1 MLATRLP
8 GIRQALAE
16 GRLRLRTLPLSAPAD
31 SDWAHDRWLRGHPA
45 LGASS
50 VPAGAVAA
58 VRAFATAQAS
68 VPTGRSPAAPTAP
81 QTSADAPSTTAMP
94 GWLLQPVTF
103 RLTTDGMMLDPTP
116 QRAVDAAM
124 AERMIQA
131 IAPLLADEGLE
142 IEMQTPARW
151 LLHPRTGTAGW
162 QLACTPIEAVG
173 ESHIDVLMPQGPDA
187 KRFLRL
193 LNEVQMSWNLLTLNE
208 PQDLPVNAI
217 WPSGPAH
224 SPAIDAMRDLLA
236 RGLVVD
242 ERFLMARLTQDL
254 SAWLDALPALDAWFS
269 DDPAGFACLLAD
281 LEWTEERA
289 RTDFAAFLD
298 TLHAHLHE
306 LAETIQPVGLHT
318 FGQNAQE
325 EHRLATVMMMLGKPF
340 LEAAARHM
348 GEPQTELDETLAVDY
363 QQMIDTSPYR
373 LLKRYLQPDA
383 DLHELPEPL
392 QAQLTQ
398 ARQWWQA
405 LDAGGETGGLIAALQ
420 GRYRPT
426 AYGGDPVRN
435 PDALPTGRNLYGF
448 DPSRVPTRHAWEAGK
463 QAAEKLIAA
472 HRQQHGR
479 TPAKLAVS
487 LWSVET
493 MRHQG
498 LLEAQALWLMGV
510 EPIWDEGGRV
520 IDVKLVPREQLGRP
534 RVDVVLSATGLYSIR
549 VHSMMERID

>member
-1 MLATRLP
+1 MKRGLPGRRGQAFRPAPVFQGTGTGSLPQLAHPHAGTTSRPGRTHEASHRCPYNSGVNATLPSITPTPGGVEKTSTIEHPRLRLLPGALLPTHWLGGGLLHDRLP
-8 GIRQALAE
+8 GIRQALTE

-45 LGASS
+45 LAASS
-50 VPAGAVAA
+50 VPAGAAAA

-68 VPTGRSPAAPTAP
+68 VPTDRTPAAPAALQP
-81 QTSADAPSTTAMP
+81 SANAPSTAATP

-103 RLTTDGMMLDPTP
+103 RLTTDRMMLDPTP

-224 SPAIDAMRDLLA
+224 APAIDAMRDLLA

-269 DDPAGFACLLAD
+269 DDPTGFACLLAGEHG
-281 LEWTEERA
+281 LHW
-289 RTDFAAFLD
+289 
-298 TLHAHLHE
+298 LHA
-306 LAETIQPVGLHT
+306 PNV
-318 FGQNAQE
+318 
-325 EHRLATVMMMLGKPF
+325 P
-340 LEAAARHM
+340 
-348 GEPQTELDETLAVDY
+348 DETLQLAGLMPQPGITASSAVSPDRS
-363 QQMIDTSPYR
+363 MAGSAPHATSERPGRTAAPVAEGERPSWLAR
-373 LLKRYLQPDA
+373 LGSRLRAWRGRSHDA
-383 DLHELPEPL
+383 QGH
-392 QAQLTQ
+392 
-398 ARQWWQA
+398 
-405 LDAGGETGGLIAALQ
+405 AGGRNGTASQ
-420 GRYRPT
+420 GTPS
-426 AYGGDPVRN
+426 ADPLDSLFR
-435 PDALPTGRNLYGF
+435 D
-448 DPSRVPTRHAWEAGK
+448 EA
-463 QAAEKLIAA
+463 
-472 HRQQHGR
+472 
-479 TPAKLAVS
+479 P
-487 LWSVET
+487 
-493 MRHQG
+493 
-498 LLEAQALWLMGV
+498 
-510 EPIWDEGGRV
+510 
-520 IDVKLVPREQLGRP
+520 
-534 RVDVVLSATGLYSIR
+534 
-549 VHSMMERID
+549 

>member
-1 MLATRLP
+1 MKRGLPGRRERTFRPVPVFQETGTGSLPQLALPHAGTTSRLVRTHEASQRCPYNSGVNATLPSITPAPGGVEKTSTIEHPRLRLLPGALLPAHWLGGGLLHDRLP

-131 IAPLLADEGLE
+131 IAPLLADEGLD

-151 LLHPRTGTAGW
+151 LLRPRAGTAGW
-162 QLACTPIEAVG
+162 QLSCTPIEAVG

-224 SPAIDAMRDLLA
+224 APAVDAMRDLLA

-242 ERFLMARLTQDL
+242 ERFLAARLAQDL
-254 SAWLDALPALDAWFS
+254 SAWLDALPVLDSWFA
-269 DDPAGFACLLAD
+269 DDPTGFACLLAGEHGLHWLHAPNVPD
-281 LEWTEERA
+281 ETLQLAGLMPQPGITASSAVSPDRSMAGSAPHATSERPGRTAAPVAEGERPSWLA
-289 RTDFAAFLD
+289 RLGSRLQAWRGRSRDAQGHAGSRNDTASQGTPSADPLD
-298 TLHAHLHE
+298 TL
-306 LAETIQPVGLHT
+306 
-318 FGQNAQE
+318 F
-325 EHRLATVMMMLGKPF
+325 RD
-340 LEAAARHM
+340 EA
-348 GEPQTELDETLAVDY
+348 P
-363 QQMIDTSPYR
+363 
-373 LLKRYLQPDA
+373 
-383 DLHELPEPL
+383 
-392 QAQLTQ
+392 
-398 ARQWWQA
+398 
-405 LDAGGETGGLIAALQ
+405 
-420 GRYRPT
+420 
-426 AYGGDPVRN
+426 
-435 PDALPTGRNLYGF
+435 
-448 DPSRVPTRHAWEAGK
+448 
-463 QAAEKLIAA
+463 
-472 HRQQHGR
+472 
-479 TPAKLAVS
+479 
-487 LWSVET
+487 
-493 MRHQG
+493 
-498 LLEAQALWLMGV
+498 
-510 EPIWDEGGRV
+510 
-520 IDVKLVPREQLGRP
+520 
-534 RVDVVLSATGLYSIR
+534 
-549 VHSMMERID
+549 

>member
-1 MLATRLP
+1 MPLLPWCRPTPLRQMPRLPRLRLLPGALLPAHWLGGGLLHDRLP

-131 IAPLLADEGLE
+131 IAPLLADEGLD

-151 LLHPRTGTAGW
+151 LLRPRAGTAGW
-162 QLACTPIEAVG
+162 QLSCTPIEAVG

-224 SPAIDAMRDLLA
+224 APAVDAMRDLLA

-242 ERFLMARLTQDL
+242 ERFLAARLAQDL
-254 SAWLDALPALDAWFS
+254 SAWLDALPVLDSWFA
-269 DDPAGFACLLAD
+269 DDPTGFACLLAGEHGLHWLHAPNVPD
-281 LEWTEERA
+281 ETLQLAGLMPQPGITASSAVSPDRSMAGSAPHATSERPGRTAAPVAEGERPSWLA
-289 RTDFAAFLD
+289 RLGSRLQAWRGRSRDAQGHAGSRNDTASQGTPSADPLD
-298 TLHAHLHE
+298 TL
-306 LAETIQPVGLHT
+306 
-318 FGQNAQE
+318 F
-325 EHRLATVMMMLGKPF
+325 RD
-340 LEAAARHM
+340 EA
-348 GEPQTELDETLAVDY
+348 P
-363 QQMIDTSPYR
+363 
-373 LLKRYLQPDA
+373 
-383 DLHELPEPL
+383 
-392 QAQLTQ
+392 
-398 ARQWWQA
+398 
-405 LDAGGETGGLIAALQ
+405 
-420 GRYRPT
+420 
-426 AYGGDPVRN
+426 
-435 PDALPTGRNLYGF
+435 
-448 DPSRVPTRHAWEAGK
+448 
-463 QAAEKLIAA
+463 
-472 HRQQHGR
+472 
-479 TPAKLAVS
+479 
-487 LWSVET
+487 
-493 MRHQG
+493 
-498 LLEAQALWLMGV
+498 
-510 EPIWDEGGRV
+510 
-520 IDVKLVPREQLGRP
+520 
-534 RVDVVLSATGLYSIR
+534 
-549 VHSMMERID
+549 